1 MAKRRVYKEE
11 FRVNRDDG
19 STRKEIPTPTPPIK
33 NSENFIEDT
42 PIQSPMEMGD
52 DIVLDINQ
60 EVLRR
65 IELESKK
72 ELQPNPIDEIKTIDE
87 SIEEIIKP
95 IQKVVDT
102 PLILDGNKE
111 ISPVDRV
118 PSDIL
123 SRVVSRPKPNIIEK
137 PQVIDVTVLSEI
149 EKRRLAS
156 EEQKRRMMGDERSAD
171 IQQSFEEEQERRQL
185 FDEEIEV
192 MKFEFEQYLKDK
204 YPEFDKDNIENRDV
218 VTNPPSPEELQAK
231 EEEKQRLREERRRN
245 KQQQKAKKRNLQK
258 QKLQRLEREKERK
271 AQENEFEIN
280 KLRRDE
286 INTFLEEDIIIEQKE
301 KLARNPEI
309 EGLNE
314 VQIKLKEI
322 EQFEKRL
329 GRPIIPHRDI
339 VESEESDLDPKAY
352 TNSNDDLIIIPDNID
367 VVGDL
372 DKLNKLRELRLEL
385 ESETDDDKDYVSNR
399 GR

>member
-1 MAKRRVYKEE
+1 MAKRRKYKEE

-19 STRKEIPTPTPPIK
+19 RGRKNIPTPTPPIR
-33 NSENFIEDT
+33 NSEDFIEDT
-42 PIQSPMEMGD
+42 PLESPMEMGD

-65 IELESKK
+65 VELESKK

-87 SIEEIIKP
+87 SVEEIIKP
-95 IQKVVDT
+95 IEKVVDT
-102 PLILDGNKE
+102 PLILNGNKE

-156 EEQKRRMMGDERSAD
+156 EEQKRRMMDDERSAD

-231 EEEKQRLREERRRN
+231 EEEKQRLREERKRN
-245 KQQQKAKKRNLQK
+245 KREQRVKKRRLQK

-329 GRPIIPHRDI
+329 GRRIIPHRDI

-352 TNSNDDLIIIPDNID
+352 TNSNDDLVIIPDD
-367 VVGDL
+367 VDVTGDL
-372 DKLNKLRELRLEL
+372 EKLNKLRELRQEL
-385 ESETDDDKDYVSNR
+385 KSETDEDKDYVSNR

>member
-1 MAKRRVYKEE
+1 MAKRREYKEE

-33 NSENFIEDT
+33 NSEDFIEDT
-42 PIQSPMEMGD
+42 PVQSPMEMGD
-52 DIVLDINQ
+52 NIVLDINQ

-123 SRVVSRPKPNIIEK
+123 SRVVSKPKPEIIGN

-171 IQQSFEEEQERRQL
+171 IQQSFEEEQERKQL

-231 EEEKQRLREERRRN
+231 EEGKQRLREERRRN
-245 KQQQKAKKRNLQK
+245 KQQQKAKKQKLQK

>member
-1 MAKRRVYKEE
+1 MAKRQAYKEE

-42 PIQSPMEMGD
+42 SIQSPMEMGD

-111 ISPVDRV
+111 ISPVDRI

-123 SRVVSRPKPNIIEK
+123 SRVVSNPKANIIEK

-171 IQQSFEEEQERRQL
+171 IQQSFEEEQVRRQL

-231 EEEKQRLREERRRN
+231 EEEKQRLREEGRRN
-245 KQQQKAKKRNLQK
+245 KQQQKAKKRNLQT

-339 VESEESDLDPKAY
+339 VESEESDLDPNAY

-372 DKLNKLRELRLEL
+372 DKLNKLRELRREL

>member
-1 MAKRRVYKEE
+1 MAKRRIYKEE

-33 NSENFIEDT
+33 NSEDFIEDT
-42 PIQSPMEMGD
+42 ILSPMEMGD
-52 DIVLDINQ
+52 NIVLDINQ

-245 KQQQKAKKRNLQK
+245 KQQQKAKKRKLQK

-372 DKLNKLRELRLEL
+372 DKLNKLRELRREL
-385 ESETDDDKDYVSNR
+385 ES
-399 GR
+399 

>member
-1 MAKRRVYKEE
+1 MAKRREYKEE

-33 NSENFIEDT
+33 NSEDFIEDT
-42 PIQSPMEMGD
+42 PVQSPMEMGD
-52 DIVLDINQ
+52 NIVLDINQ

-111 ISPVDRV
+111 ISAVDRV

-123 SRVVSRPKPNIIEK
+123 SRVVSKPKPEIIGN

-171 IQQSFEEEQERRQL
+171 IQQSFEEEQERKQL

-231 EEEKQRLREERRRN
+231 EEVKQRLREERRRN
-245 KQQQKAKKRNLQK
+245 KQQQKAKKQKLQK

>member
-1 MAKRRVYKEE
+1 MAKRREYKEE

-33 NSENFIEDT
+33 NSEDFIEDT
-42 PIQSPMEMGD
+42 PVQSPMEMGD
-52 DIVLDINQ
+52 NIVLDINQ

-123 SRVVSRPKPNIIEK
+123 SRVVSKPKPEIIGN

-231 EEEKQRLREERRRN
+231 EEGKQRLREERRRN
-245 KQQQKAKKRNLQK
+245 KQQQKAKKQKLQK

-367 VVGDL
+367 VAGDL
-372 DKLNKLRELRLEL
+372 DKLNKLRELRREL

>member
-1 MAKRRVYKEE
+1 MAKRREYKEE

-33 NSENFIEDT
+33 NSEDFIEDT

-111 ISPVDRV
+111 ISAVDRV

-123 SRVVSRPKPNIIEK
+123 SRVVSKPKPEIIGN

-245 KQQQKAKKRNLQK
+245 KQQQKAKKQKLQK

-271 AQENEFEIN
+271 AQENKFEIN

-286 INTFLEEDIIIEQKE
+286 INTFLEEDVIIEQKE

-372 DKLNKLRELRLEL
+372 DKLNKLRELRREL

>member
-1 MAKRRVYKEE
+1 MAKRRAYKEE

-111 ISPVDRV
+111 ISAVDRV

-137 PQVIDVTVLSEI
+137 PQIIDVTVLSEI

-231 EEEKQRLREERRRN
+231 EEQKQRLREERRRN
-245 KQQQKAKKRNLQK
+245 KQQQKDKKRKLQK

-372 DKLNKLRELRLEL
+372 DKLNKLRELRREL

>member
-1 MAKRRVYKEE
+1 MAKRRIYKEE

-33 NSENFIEDT
+33 NSEDFIEDT
-42 PIQSPMEMGD
+42 PLPSPMEMGD

-111 ISPVDRV
+111 ISAVDRV

-137 PQVIDVTVLSEI
+137 PQIIDVTVLSEI

-156 EEQKRRMMGDERSAD
+156 EEQKRRMMDDERSAD

-245 KQQQKAKKRNLQK
+245 KQQQKAKKRNLQT

-372 DKLNKLRELRLEL
+372 DKLNKLRELRREL

>member
-1 MAKRRVYKEE
+1 MAKRRAYKEE

-111 ISPVDRV
+111 ISAVDRV

-137 PQVIDVTVLSEI
+137 PQIIDVTVLSEI

-245 KQQQKAKKRNLQK
+245 KQQQKAKKQKLQK

-372 DKLNKLRELRLEL
+372 DKLNKLRELRREL

>member
-1 MAKRRVYKEE
+1 MAKQKKYKEE

-33 NSENFIEDT
+33 NSEDFIEDT

-52 DIVLDINQ
+52 NIVLDINQ

-123 SRVVSRPKPNIIEK
+123 SRVVSNPKANIIEK

-156 EEQKRRMMGDERSAD
+156 EEQKRRMMGDERTAD

-245 KQQQKAKKRNLQK
+245 KQQQKTKKRTLQK

-372 DKLNKLRELRLEL
+372 DKLNKLRELRREL

>member
-1 MAKRRVYKEE
+1 MAKQKKYKEE

-33 NSENFIEDT
+33 NSEDFIEDT

-52 DIVLDINQ
+52 NIVLDINQ

-111 ISPVDRV
+111 ISAVDRV

-123 SRVVSRPKPNIIEK
+123 SRVVSNPKANIIEK

-156 EEQKRRMMGDERSAD
+156 EEQKRRMMGDERTAD

-245 KQQQKAKKRNLQK
+245 KQQQKTKKRTLQK

-372 DKLNKLRELRLEL
+372 DKLNKLRELRREL
-385 ESETDDDKDYVSNR
+385 ESETDDDKDYVSNK

>member
-1 MAKRRVYKEE
+1 MAKRREYKEE

-33 NSENFIEDT
+33 NSEDFIEDT
-42 PIQSPMEMGD
+42 PVQSPMEMGD
-52 DIVLDINQ
+52 NIVLDINQ

-111 ISPVDRV
+111 ISAVDRV

-123 SRVVSRPKPNIIEK
+123 SRVVSKPKPEIIGN

-231 EEEKQRLREERRRN
+231 EEGKQRLREERRRN
-245 KQQQKAKKRNLQK
+245 KQQQKAKKQKLQK

>member
-1 MAKRRVYKEE
+1 MAKRQAYKEE

-42 PIQSPMEMGD
+42 SIQSPMEMGD

-111 ISPVDRV
+111 ISAVDRV

-137 PQVIDVTVLSEI
+137 PQIIDVTVLSEI

-231 EEEKQRLREERRRN
+231 EEEKQRLREEGRRN
-245 KQQQKAKKRNLQK
+245 KQQQKAKKRNLQT

-339 VESEESDLDPKAY
+339 VESEESDLDPNAY

-372 DKLNKLRELRLEL
+372 DKLNKLRELRREL
-385 ESETDDDKDYVSNR
+385 ES
-399 GR
+399 

>member
-1 MAKRRVYKEE
+1 MANQKKYKEE

-33 NSENFIEDT
+33 NSEDFIEDT
-42 PIQSPMEMGD
+42 PVQSPMEMGD
-52 DIVLDINQ
+52 NIVLDINQ

-111 ISPVDRV
+111 ISAVDRV

-123 SRVVSRPKPNIIEK
+123 SRVVSKPKPEIIGN

-245 KQQQKAKKRNLQK
+245 KQQQKAKKRKLQK

-372 DKLNKLRELRLEL
+372 DKLNKLRELRREL

>member
-1 MAKRRVYKEE
+1 MAKRRAYKEE

-111 ISPVDRV
+111 ISAVDRV

-137 PQVIDVTVLSEI
+137 PQIIDVTVLSEI

-245 KQQQKAKKRNLQK
+245 KQQQKDKKRKLQK

-372 DKLNKLRELRLEL
+372 DKLNKLRELRREL

>member
-1 MAKRRVYKEE
+1 MAKRREYKEE

-111 ISPVDRV
+111 ISAVDRV

-156 EEQKRRMMGDERSAD
+156 EEQKRRMMDDERSAD

-245 KQQQKAKKRNLQK
+245 KQQQKAKKRNLQT

-372 DKLNKLRELRLEL
+372 DKLNKLRELRREL

>member
-1 MAKRRVYKEE
+1 MAKQRAYKEE

-111 ISPVDRV
+111 ISAVDRV

-137 PQVIDVTVLSEI
+137 PQIIDVTVLSEI

-245 KQQQKAKKRNLQK
+245 KQQQKAKKRKLQK

-367 VVGDL
+367 VAGDL
-372 DKLNKLRELRLEL
+372 DKLNKLRELRREL

>member
-1 MAKRRVYKEE
+1 MAKRREYKEE

-33 NSENFIEDT
+33 NSEDFIEDT

-52 DIVLDINQ
+52 NIVLDINQ

-123 SRVVSRPKPNIIEK
+123 SRVVSKPKPEIIGN

-192 MKFEFEQYLKDK
+192 MKFEFEQYLKEQ
-204 YPEFDKDNIENRDV
+204 YSEFDKSNIANKEV
-218 VTNPPSPEELQAK
+218 VVDPPSPEELQAK
-231 EEEKQRLREERRRN
+231 EEGKQRLREERRRN
-245 KQQQKAKKRNLQK
+245 KQQQKAKKQKLQK

-367 VVGDL
+367 VAGDL
-372 DKLNKLRELRLEL
+372 DKLNKLRELRREL

>member
-1 MAKRRVYKEE
+1 MANQKKYKEE

-33 NSENFIEDT
+33 NSEDFIEDT
-42 PIQSPMEMGD
+42 PVQSPMEMGD
-52 DIVLDINQ
+52 NIVLDINQ

-111 ISPVDRV
+111 ISAVDRV

-123 SRVVSRPKPNIIEK
+123 SRVVSKPKPEIIGN

-245 KQQQKAKKRNLQK
+245 KQQQKAKKQKLQK

-372 DKLNKLRELRLEL
+372 DKLNKLRELRREL

>member
-1 MAKRRVYKEE
+1 MAKRRIYKEE

-111 ISPVDRV
+111 ISAVDRV

-137 PQVIDVTVLSEI
+137 PQIIDVTVLSEI

-245 KQQQKAKKRNLQK
+245 KQQQKAKKRKLQK

-372 DKLNKLRELRLEL
+372 DKLNKLRELRGEL

>member
-1 MAKRRVYKEE
+1 MAKRREYKEE

-33 NSENFIEDT
+33 NSEDFIEDT
-42 PIQSPMEMGD
+42 PVQSPMEMGD
-52 DIVLDINQ
+52 NIVLDINQ

-171 IQQSFEEEQERRQL
+171 IQQSFEEEQERKQL

-231 EEEKQRLREERRRN
+231 EEGKQRLREERRRN
-245 KQQQKAKKRNLQK
+245 KQQQKAKKQKLQK

-372 DKLNKLRELRLEL
+372 DKLNKLRELRREL

>member
-1 MAKRRVYKEE
+1 MAKRREYREE
-11 FRVNRDDG
+11 FKVNRDGD
-19 STRKEIPTPTPPIK
+19 STRKEITTPPPTK
-33 NSENFIEDT
+33 NSEDFIEDT
-42 PIQSPMEMGD
+42 PIQSPMEIGD
-52 DIVLDINQ
+52 NIVLDINQ

-123 SRVVSRPKPNIIEK
+123 SRVVSNPKANIIEK
-137 PQVIDVTVLSEI
+137 PQVINVTVLSEI

-185 FDEEIEV
+185 FDEETEV

-245 KQQQKAKKRNLQK
+245 KQQQKTKKRKLQK
-258 QKLQRLEREKERK
+258 QKLQRLEREKDRK

-372 DKLNKLRELRLEL
+372 DKLNKLRELRREL

>member
-1 MAKRRVYKEE
+1 MAKRRAYKEE

-111 ISPVDRV
+111 ISAVDRV

-137 PQVIDVTVLSEI
+137 PQIIDVTVLSEI

-245 KQQQKAKKRNLQK
+245 KQQQKAKKRKLQK

-372 DKLNKLRELRLEL
+372 DKLNKLRELRREL

>member
-1 MAKRRVYKEE
+1 MAKRKEYREE
-11 FRVNRDDG
+11 FKVNRDGD
-19 STRKEIPTPTPPIK
+19 STRKEIPTPPPTK
-33 NSENFIEDT
+33 NSEDFIEDT

-52 DIVLDINQ
+52 NIVLDINQ

-72 ELQPNPIDEIKTIDE
+72 ELQRNPIDEIKTIDE

-123 SRVVSRPKPNIIEK
+123 SRVVSNPKANIIEK

-171 IQQSFEEEQERRQL
+171 IQQSFEEEQERKQL

-245 KQQQKAKKRNLQK
+245 KQQQKTKKRNLQK

-286 INTFLEEDIIIEQKE
+286 INTFLEEDIILEQKE

-339 VESEESDLDPKAY
+339 VESEESDLDPKSY

-372 DKLNKLRELRLEL
+372 DKLNKLRELRREL
-385 ESETDDDKDYVSNR
+385 ESETDDGKDYVSNR

>member
-1 MAKRRVYKEE
+1 MAKRREYREE
-11 FRVNRDDG
+11 FKVNRDGD
-19 STRKEIPTPTPPIK
+19 STRKEIPTPPPTK
-33 NSENFIEDT
+33 NSEDFIEDT

-52 DIVLDINQ
+52 NIVLDINQ

-87 SIEEIIKP
+87 NIEEIIKP

-123 SRVVSRPKPNIIEK
+123 SRVVSNPKAKIIEK

-231 EEEKQRLREERRRN
+231 EEEKQRLRKERRRN
-245 KQQQKAKKRNLQK
+245 KKQQKAKKRKLQK

-372 DKLNKLRELRLEL
+372 DKLNKLRELRREL

>member
-1 MAKRRVYKEE
+1 MAKRREYKEE

-33 NSENFIEDT
+33 NSEDFIEDT
-42 PIQSPMEMGD
+42 PVQSPMEMGD
-52 DIVLDINQ
+52 NIVLDINQ

-123 SRVVSRPKPNIIEK
+123 SRVVSKPKPEIIGN

-231 EEEKQRLREERRRN
+231 EEGKQRLREERRRN
-245 KQQQKAKKRNLQK
+245 KQQQKAKKRKLQK

>member
-1 MAKRRVYKEE
+1 MAKRREYKEE

-33 NSENFIEDT
+33 NSEDFIEDT
-42 PIQSPMEMGD
+42 PVQSPMEMGD
-52 DIVLDINQ
+52 NIVLDINQ

-111 ISPVDRV
+111 ISAVDRV

-123 SRVVSRPKPNIIEK
+123 SRVVSKPKPEIIGN

-231 EEEKQRLREERRRN
+231 EEGKQRLREERRRN
-245 KQQQKAKKRNLQK
+245 KQQQKAKKRKLQK

-372 DKLNKLRELRLEL
+372 DKLNKLRELRREL

>member
-1 MAKRRVYKEE
+1 MAKRREYKEE

-33 NSENFIEDT
+33 NSEDFIEDT

-123 SRVVSRPKPNIIEK
+123 SRVVSKPKPEIIEK

-231 EEEKQRLREERRRN
+231 EEGKQRLREERRRN
-245 KQQQKAKKRNLQK
+245 KQQQKAKKQKLQK

>member
-1 MAKRRVYKEE
+1 MAKRRIYKEE

-19 STRKEIPTPTPPIK
+19 STRKEIPTPTPPVK
-33 NSENFIEDT
+33 NSEEFIEDT
-42 PIQSPMEMGD
+42 PVQSPMEMGD
-52 DIVLDINQ
+52 NIVLDINQ

-245 KQQQKAKKRNLQK
+245 KQQQKTKKRNLQK

-367 VVGDL
+367 VAGDL
-372 DKLNKLRELRLEL
+372 DKLNKLRELRREL

>member
-1 MAKRRVYKEE
+1 MAKQQKYKEE

-19 STRKEIPTPTPPIK
+19 STRNEIPTPTPPIK
-33 NSENFIEDT
+33 NSEDFIEDT

-123 SRVVSRPKPNIIEK
+123 SRVVSKPKPEIIGN

-171 IQQSFEEEQERRQL
+171 IQQSFEEEQERKQL

-231 EEEKQRLREERRRN
+231 EEGKQRLREERRRN
-245 KQQQKAKKRNLQK
+245 KQQQKAKKRKLQK

>member
-1 MAKRRVYKEE
+1 MAKQQKYKEE

-33 NSENFIEDT
+33 NSEDFIEDT
-42 PIQSPMEMGD
+42 PVQSPMEMGD
-52 DIVLDINQ
+52 NIVLDINQ

-123 SRVVSRPKPNIIEK
+123 SRVVSKPKPEIIEK
-137 PQVIDVTVLSEI
+137 HQVIDVTVLSEI

-245 KQQQKAKKRNLQK
+245 KQQQKAKKRKLQK

>member
-1 MAKRRVYKEE
+1 MAKRRAYKEE

-111 ISPVDRV
+111 ISAVDRV

-245 KQQQKAKKRNLQK
+245 KQQQKAKKRKLQK

-372 DKLNKLRELRLEL
+372 DKLNKLRELRREL

>member
-1 MAKRRVYKEE
+1 MAKRREYREE
-11 FRVNRDDG
+11 FKVNRGDG
-19 STRKEIPTPTPPIK
+19 NIRERIPTPPPTK
-33 NSENFIEDT
+33 NSEDFIEDT
-42 PIQSPMEMGD
+42 PLESPMEMGD

-65 IELESKK
+65 TELESKK
-72 ELQPNPIDEIKTIDE
+72 QLQPNPIDEIKTIDE

-95 IQKVVDT
+95 IQTVVDT
-102 PLILDGNKE
+102 PLVLDGNKE

-123 SRVVSRPKPNIIEK
+123 SRVVSNPKPQITEK
-137 PQVIDVTVLSEI
+137 PQIIDVTSLSEI

-156 EEQKRRMMGDERSAD
+156 EEQKRRMMGDERNRD
-171 IQQSFEEEQERRQL
+171 IEQSFEEEQERRRL

-245 KQQQKAKKRNLQK
+245 KQQQRAKKQQLQK

-339 VESEESDLDPKAY
+339 VESEESDLDPNAY
-352 TNSNDDLIIIPDNID
+352 TNSNDDLVIIPDNVD
-367 VVGDL
+367 VTGDL
-372 DKLNKLRELRLEL
+372 DKLNKLRELRQEL
-385 ESETDDDKDYVSNR
+385 SSQTDTDKEYVSNR

>member
-1 MAKRRVYKEE
+1 MAKRREYKEE

-33 NSENFIEDT
+33 NSEDFIEDT
-42 PIQSPMEMGD
+42 PVQSPMEMGD

-87 SIEEIIKP
+87 SVEEIIKP
-95 IQKVVDT
+95 IEKVVDT
-102 PLILDGNKE
+102 PLILNGNKE

-156 EEQKRRMMGDERSAD
+156 EEQKRRMMDDERSAD

-218 VTNPPSPEELQAK
+218 VTNPPSPEEIQAK

-245 KQQQKAKKRNLQK
+245 KQQQKAKKRRLQK

-352 TNSNDDLIIIPDNID
+352 TNSNDDLVIIPDD
-367 VVGDL
+367 VDVTGDL
-372 DKLNKLRELRLEL
+372 DKLNKLRELRREL

>member
-1 MAKRRVYKEE
+1 MAKRREYKEE

-33 NSENFIEDT
+33 NSEDFIEDT
-42 PIQSPMEMGD
+42 PVQSPMEMGD
-52 DIVLDINQ
+52 NIVLDINQ

-156 EEQKRRMMGDERSAD
+156 EEQKRRMMDDERSAD

-245 KQQQKAKKRNLQK
+245 KQQQKAKKRKLQK
-258 QKLQRLEREKERK
+258 QKLKRLEREKERK

-367 VVGDL
+367 VAGDL
-372 DKLNKLRELRLEL
+372 DKLNKLRELRREL

>member
-1 MAKRRVYKEE
+1 MAKRREYKEE

-33 NSENFIEDT
+33 NSEDFIEDT

-111 ISPVDRV
+111 ISAVDRV

-123 SRVVSRPKPNIIEK
+123 SRVVSKPKPEIIGN

-231 EEEKQRLREERRRN
+231 EEGKQRLREERRRN
-245 KQQQKAKKRNLQK
+245 KQQQKAKKQKLQK

-367 VVGDL
+367 VAGDL
-372 DKLNKLRELRLEL
+372 DKLNKLRELRREL

>member
-1 MAKRRVYKEE
+1 MANQKKYKEE

-33 NSENFIEDT
+33 NSEDFIEDT

-111 ISPVDRV
+111 ISAVDRV

-123 SRVVSRPKPNIIEK
+123 SRVVSKPKPEIIGN

-171 IQQSFEEEQERRQL
+171 IQQSFEEEQERKQL

-231 EEEKQRLREERRRN
+231 EEGKQRLREERRRN
-245 KQQQKAKKRNLQK
+245 KQQQKAKKQKLQK

-367 VVGDL
+367 VAGDL
-372 DKLNKLRELRLEL
+372 DKLNKLRELRREL

>member
-1 MAKRRVYKEE
+1 MAKRQAYKEE

-42 PIQSPMEMGD
+42 SIQSPMEMGD

-111 ISPVDRV
+111 ISAVDRV

-137 PQVIDVTVLSEI
+137 PQIIDVTVLSEI

-245 KQQQKAKKRNLQK
+245 KQQQKTKKRNLQK

-339 VESEESDLDPKAY
+339 VESEESDLDPNAY

-367 VVGDL
+367 VIGDL
-372 DKLNKLRELRLEL
+372 DKLNKLRELRREL

>member
-1 MAKRRVYKEE
+1 MAKRREYKEE

-33 NSENFIEDT
+33 NSEDFIEDT
-42 PIQSPMEMGD
+42 PVQSPMEMGD
-52 DIVLDINQ
+52 NIVLDINQ

-245 KQQQKAKKRNLQK
+245 KQQQKAKKRKLQK

-367 VVGDL
+367 VAGDL
-372 DKLNKLRELRLEL
+372 DKLNKLRELRREL